1 MRAFLLTLVAA
12 SSLVAAEPRALK
24 AGAAAVDV
32 SPVAFPVNMPGGFDA
47 NMAEGVNDPL
57 MSRSL
62 AISDGETT
70 VVLTVVDN
78 LGLPPPILAEAK
90 KVASEKTG
98 IPVERML
105 VSSTHTHSGAA
116 INAEGSPGSDSP
128 AEKNRAVLVTGLAE
142 SIIKAHAAMRPASV
156 ASASRALPHEVFNR
170 RWYLK
175 EGKMQPNPFGGIDKV
190 RMNPPNSPDVLDRP
204 AGPTDPEISLLSVRD
219 AKGRPLG
226 LFANYSLHYVGAT
239 PRGKI
244 SADYYGEF
252 ARLVPQR
259 LGEPGLV
266 AMMSNGTSG
275 DINNSPFGSIRP
287 PRETME
293 QARIVA
299 QEAADSVW
307 FALRDVK
314 SHEPKAVLGM
324 RQRTLTLKYRK
335 PTKEQVLYAKAVLA
349 IKDEAAKQRLPRLAE
364 HYARRTLIAAERK
377 EETVEVILQAV
388 RIGEFAMVGIPFETF
403 AEIGLSLKKDSPF
416 ARTMVVGLAN
426 GRHGY
431 LPTPAQ
437 HELGGYETW
446 LGTCHVQEDA
456 SDLILRELRPMLAEL
471 RGL

>member
-1 MRAFLLTLVAA
+1 
-12 SSLVAAEPRALK
+12 
-24 AGAAAVDV
+24 
-32 SPVAFPVNMPGGFDA
+32 
-47 NMAEGVNDPL
+47 
-57 MSRSL
+57 
-62 AISDGETT
+62 
-70 VVLTVVDN
+70 
-78 LGLPPPILAEAK
+78 
-90 KVASEKTG
+90 
-98 IPVERML
+98 
-105 VSSTHTHSGAA
+105 
-116 INAEGSPGSDSP
+116 
-128 AEKNRAVLVTGLAE
+128 
-142 SIIKAHAAMRPASV
+142 
-156 ASASRALPHEVFNR
+156 
-170 RWYLK
+170 
-175 EGKMQPNPFGGIDKV
+175 
-190 RMNPPNSPDVLDRP
+190 
-204 AGPTDPEISLLSVRD
+204 
-219 AKGRPLG
+219 
-226 LFANYSLHYVGAT
+226 
-239 PRGKI
+239 
-244 SADYYGEF
+244 
-252 ARLVPQR
+252 R
-259 LGEPGLV
+259 LGEPRLI

-275 DINNSPFGSIRP
+275 DINNSPFGTIRP
-287 PRETME
+287 PREPME

-314 SHEPKAVLGM
+314 AHEPKAVLGM

-377 EETVEVILQAV
+377 EEAVEVILQAV
-388 RIGEFAMVGIPFETF
+388 RIGDFALVGIPFETF

>member
-1 MRAFLLTLVAA
+1 MRSFLLNLVAVC
-12 SSLVAAEPRALK
+12 SLGAAEPRALR

-47 NMAEGVNDPL
+47 NPAEGVNDPL

-78 LGLPPPILAEAK
+78 LGLPPAIIAEAK
-90 KVASEKTG
+90 KIASDRTG
-98 IPVERML
+98 VPIDRML
-105 VSSTHTHSGAA
+105 VSSTHTHSGAGVS
-116 INAEGSPGSDSP
+116 AESSPGSDSP
-128 AEKNRAVLVTGLAE
+128 AEKNRAVLVAGLAE
-142 SIIKAHAAMRPASV
+142 SIVQAHATLRPASV
-156 ASASRALPHEVFNR
+156 AAASRPLPHEVFNR

-175 EGKMQPNPFGGIDKV
+175 EGKMQPNPFGGMDKV
-190 RMNPPNSPDVLDRP
+190 KMNPPNSPDVLDRP
-204 AGPTDPEISLLSVRD
+204 AGPTDPEISMLSVRD
-219 AKGRPLG
+219 ARGRPLG
-226 LFANYSLHYVGAT
+226 LFANYSLHYVGAV

-259 LGEPGLV
+259 LGQPGLV

-275 DINNSPFGSIRP
+275 DINNSPFGTIRP
-287 PRETME
+287 PREPME
-293 QARIVA
+293 QVRIVA

-314 SHEPKAVLGM
+314 AHEPKAVLGM
-324 RQRTLTLKYRK
+324 RQRTLTLKYRR
-335 PTKEQVLYAKAVLA
+335 PTQEQVLYAKAVLA
-349 IKDEAAKQRLPRLAE
+349 IKDEAAKKRLPRLAE
-364 HYARRTLIAAERK
+364 AYARRTLAALERK
-377 EETVEVILQAV
+377 EETVDAILQVV
-388 RIGEFAMVGIPFETF
+388 RIGDFAIVGIPFETF

-456 SDLILRELRPMLAEL
+456 SELIMKELRPMLAEL
-471 RGL
+471 HGL

>member
-1 MRAFLLTLVAA
+1 MRSFLLNLVAVC
-12 SSLVAAEPRALK
+12 SLGAAEPRALR
-24 AGAAAVDV
+24 AGAGAVDV

-47 NMAEGVNDPL
+47 NPAEGVNDPL

-78 LGLPPPILAEAK
+78 LGLPPAIIAEAK
-90 KVASEKTG
+90 KIASDRTG
-98 IPVERML
+98 VPIDRML
-105 VSSTHTHSGAA
+105 VSSTHTHSGAGVS
-116 INAEGSPGSDSP
+116 AESSPGSDSP
-128 AEKNRAVLVTGLAE
+128 AEKNRAVLVAGLAE
-142 SIIKAHAAMRPASV
+142 SIVQAHATLRPASV
-156 ASASRALPHEVFNR
+156 AAASRPLPHEVFNR

-175 EGKMQPNPFGGIDKV
+175 EGKMQPNPFGGMDKV
-190 RMNPPNSPDVLDRP
+190 KMNPPNSPDVLDRP
-204 AGPTDPEISLLSVRD
+204 AGPTDPEISMLSVRD
-219 AKGRPLG
+219 ARGRPLG
-226 LFANYSLHYVGAT
+226 LFANYSLHYVGAV

-259 LGEPGLV
+259 LGQPGLV

-275 DINNSPFGSIRP
+275 DINNSPFGTIRP
-287 PRETME
+287 PREPME
-293 QARIVA
+293 QVRIVA

-314 SHEPKAVLGM
+314 AHEPKAVLGM
-324 RQRTLTLKYRK
+324 RQRTLTLKYRR
-335 PTKEQVLYAKAVLA
+335 PTQEQVLYAKAVLA
-349 IKDEAAKQRLPRLAE
+349 IKDEAAKKRLPRLAE
-364 HYARRTLIAAERK
+364 AYARRPLAALERK
-377 EETVEVILQAV
+377 EETVDAILQVV
-388 RIGEFAMVGIPFETF
+388 RIGDFAIVGIPFETF

-456 SDLILRELRPMLAEL
+456 SELIMKELRPMLAEL
-471 RGL
+471 HGL

>member
-1 MRAFLLTLVAA
+1 MRLFMSFIAAA
-12 SSLVAAEPRALK
+12 SLHAAEPLPLK

-32 SPVAFPVNMPGGFDA
+32 SPVAFPINMPGGFDA
-47 NMAEGVNDPL
+47 NLAEGVNDPL
-57 MSRSL
+57 MARAVAL
-62 AISDGETT
+62 SDGRTT
-70 VVLTVVDN
+70 LILSVVDN
-78 LGLPPPILAEAK
+78 LGLPPELIAEAK
-90 KVASEKTG
+90 RAASAKTG
-98 IPVERML
+98 VHFEHML
-105 VSSTHTHSGAA
+105 VASTHTHSGVGVPATA
-116 INAEGSPGSDSP
+116 GAQADSP
-128 AEKNRAVLVTGLAE
+128 AEKNRAVLVAGLTEALV
-142 SIIKAHAAMRPASV
+142 KAHAALKPASV
-156 ASASRALPHEVFNR
+156 AFASRPLPHEVFNR

-175 EGKMQPNPFGGIDKV
+175 EGKMQPNPFGKMDKV

-204 AGPTDPEISLLSVRD
+204 AGPTDPEVSLLSVRD
-219 AKGRPLG
+219 AKGRPLAV
-226 LFANYSLHYVGAT
+226 FANYSLHYVGAT

-259 LGEPGLV
+259 LGESGLV

-287 PRETME
+287 PREPME
-293 QARIVA
+293 QVRIVA
-299 QEAADSVW
+299 QETADTVW
-307 FALRDVK
+307 HALRDVK
-314 SHEPKAVLGM
+314 THETKAVLGL

-335 PTKEQVLYAKAVLA
+335 PTQEQVLYAKAVLA

-377 EETVEVILQAV
+377 EETVDVILQTF
-388 RIGEFAMVGIPFETF
+388 RIGESVVIGIPFETF
-403 AEIGLSLKKDSPF
+403 AEIGLALKKESPF

-431 LPTPAQ
+431 LPTPSQ

-456 SDLILRELRPMLAEL
+456 SDLIMGELRAMLEEL
-471 RGL
+471 RQL